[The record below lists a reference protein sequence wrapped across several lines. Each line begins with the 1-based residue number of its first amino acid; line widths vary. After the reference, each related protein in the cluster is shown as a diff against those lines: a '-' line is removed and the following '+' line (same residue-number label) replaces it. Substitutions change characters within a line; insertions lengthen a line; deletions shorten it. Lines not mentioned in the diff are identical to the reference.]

1 MQIDL
6 SQTLLSFLPIF
17 VILALVVGYIFY
29 RKSKSKGNG

>member
-17 VILALVVGYIFY
+17 LIFAFIVGYIYY
-29 RKSKSKGNG
+29 RKSKNRG